1 MHHSSYYDR
10 RHTNDLTQSMS
21 LRIRVQRIFSLTI
34 SILVVT
40 SIHIASAQLKIPPA
54 RDSALC
60 NRENAVE
67 TIRQQIDFTKTFD
80 NTTHRI
86 AVLIRAA
93 DLLWTYEPDKA
104 HSAFAEA
111 LELARQNFEEKGDRP
126 NREASRLWV
135 DTPDQRYIVITAIA
149 KRDPA
154 WAKTLTEQML
164 KKEASEAVDNPTSN
178 REQTTRTAQHLL
190 MSGYSLVS
198 TDVAAAVNFATTS
211 LHYPATMYLTIFLY
225 KLAEVDG
232 ASADRFYQQA
242 LEAYADKPMNELLY
256 LSAYP
261 FGNNRDAGEMPG
273 YTIYRVPAGFVP
285 SHSLQQS
292 FMQILLVRGQ
302 TETEVSAEAERKDSI
317 SELGQIWL
325 ALSRLEKQVQESL
338 PD

>member
-190 MSGYSLVS
+190 ISLFVGIS
-198 TDVAAAVNFATTS
+198 V
-211 LHYPATMYLTIFLY
+211 
-225 KLAEVDG
+225 
-232 ASADRFYQQA
+232 RQQ
-242 LEAYADKPMNELLY
+242 
-256 LSAYP
+256 SRCW
-261 FGNNRDAGEMPG
+261 RDAGVYDLPC
-273 YTIYRVPAGFVP
+273 A
-285 SHSLQQS
+285 
-292 FMQILLVRGQ
+292 RGIR
-302 TETEVSAEAERKDSI
+302 S
-317 SELGQIWL
+317 
-325 ALSRLEKQVQESL
+325 ESL
-338 PD
+338 ITAVIYANSASPGTDGNRGICRGGKEGQYL